1 MCIYRN
7 NRNLVTFSH
16 HVQPTVNQL
25 NKVVYLDIK
34 SVSIKAFGF
43 IRKGIV
49 QCTARRMK
57 HVRKYV
63 YFVFSLTVKG
73 KSLKIECFD
82 AAYFFINKE
91 VCT

>member
-25 NKVVYLDIK
+25 NKAVYLDIK
-34 SVSIKAFGF
+34 TVSIKAFGF

-49 QCTARRMK
+49 QCTARRMR
-57 HVRKYV
+57 HERKYAFYV
-63 YFVFSLTVKG
+63 
-73 KSLKIECFD
+73 
-82 AAYFFINKE
+82 
-91 VCT
+91 